1 MALTLTCLNVSLS
14 LPDIPPL
21 NNITTFVSH
30 PAYEP
35 NGKGLSELISSSSA
49 RSTFST
55 ADVEAFLR
63 LITSDQSQTWDAST
77 VVGTKPLPSV
87 IVYLSVTLALF
98 LVLSLVFCIVS
109 CTRCPQRKPMKMNG
123 EYRRKC
129 SSENICALL
138 MLLVTLSVI
147 AMMIYVTY
155 RVSQVKE
162 SLANSIRK
170 INQEVYPKEIS
181 VHFEHLL
188 GELEQ
193 LDRYSTQSK
202 NRTFQ

>member
-14 LPDIPPL
+14 LPDIPVL
-21 NNITTFVSH
+21 NNLTTFVSH
-30 PAYEP
+30 PTYEP
-35 NGKGLSELISSSSA
+35 NGKGLSELISSSLA

-63 LITSDQSQTWDAST
+63 LITSDQSQSWDAST
-77 VVGTKPLPSV
+77 VVATKPLPSV

-98 LVLSLVFCIVS
+98 LVLSLVFCIVT
-109 CTRCPQRKPMKMNG
+109 CTRCPQRKSMEMNG

-129 SSENICALL
+129 SSKNICAVL
-138 MLLVTLSVI
+138 MLVVTLSVI
-147 AMMIYVTY
+147 ATMIYVTY

-162 SLANSIRK
+162 SLEKSIRE

-181 VHFEHLL
+181 IHFEHLL
-188 GELEQ
+188 GEFEQ

-202 NRTFQ
+202 NRTF